1 MQSVE
6 HVLTLVPL
14 QDAMPILLFRRSGE
28 QGWRDMTRRTKERIS
43 YVICV
48 AMLAVFVA
56 SMIYV
61 KTFWCW
67 VGVFKPEACM

>member
-1 MQSVE
+1 
-6 HVLTLVPL
+6 
-14 QDAMPILLFRRSGE
+14 
-28 QGWRDMTRRTKERIS
+28 MTRRTKERIS